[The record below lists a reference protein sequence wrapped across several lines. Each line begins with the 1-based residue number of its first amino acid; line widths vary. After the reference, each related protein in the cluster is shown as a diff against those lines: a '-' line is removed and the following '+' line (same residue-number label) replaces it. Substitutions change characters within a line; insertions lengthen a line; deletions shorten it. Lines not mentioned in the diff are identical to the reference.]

1 MRWGRL
7 RRRQRHRDDDN
18 CRIEDGVFSIVIGNG
33 RPPMGQLA
41 LPMPPRN
48 VRGVDT
54 TAVSSTQLLG
64 GSSEDDMILG
74 HQVSSRLAR
83 RVGWPI
89 FVSCSLCW
97 WGGDRGA
104 EGGGVGGRGG
114 RGVVVNIAGGF
125 HQIRRDL
132 ASRAAALA
140 EREASRILL
149 REKEMLSGMT

>member
-7 RRRQRHRDDDN
+7 QRRQWHRDDDN
-18 CRIEDGVFSIVIGNG
+18 CRIEDGVFSIVVGNG
-33 RPPMGQLA
+33 RPPMGLLA
-41 LPMPPRN
+41 LSMPPRN
-48 VRGVDT
+48 VRGVDA

-104 EGGGVGGRGG
+104 EGGGGGWEGG
-114 RGVVVNIAGGF
+114 S
-125 HQIRRDL
+125 RRCRQYRRRLPPDTTI
-132 ASRAAALA
+132 SRNVA
-140 EREASRILL
+140 RRH
-149 REKEMLSGMT
+149 